1 MRAAGLE
8 VLGCCER
15 LSQCPGLMEHSPLL
29 QDFTREEVDVLGAM
43 MLHVRAR
50 PGQMLIVEGA
60 ADDWLMLLLKGTVDV
75 GKRLEHEGEREERG
89 DNTRLAVLRTG
100 AVLGEM
106 SMFDGEPRYASCW
119 ALGEVEAAVMD
130 RADVARLGPGHE
142 HAGEREARGRMRELG
157 IARLGRNRKRH
168 RRDDFAVLKRRGEQT
183 LEEIVGPD
191 RALVGLDG
199 CAERKHRRRIIRGRI
214 VVGERTADGAAMAHR
229 RITDRRG
236 EVGERGDRA

>member
-1 MRAAGLE
+1 MAAAPLEDQMRAAGLE

-29 QDFTREEVDVLGAM
+29 QDFTPEEVDVLGAM

-50 PGQMLIVEGA
+50 PGQMMIVEGA

-75 GKRLEHEGEREERG
+75 GKRLEHQGEREERG

-130 RADVARLGPGHE
+130 RGGVARLIRTRPEIGAKLLVKLIQVLAQRLRNTSTQVVKLLRRQV
-142 HAGEREARGRMRELG
+142 AG
-157 IARLGRNRKRH
+157 
-168 RRDDFAVLKRRGEQT
+168 
-183 LEEIVGPD
+183 
-191 RALVGLDG
+191 
-199 CAERKHRRRIIRGRI
+199 
-214 VVGERTADGAAMAHR
+214 
-229 RITDRRG
+229 
-236 EVGERGDRA
+236 